1 MRDRMR
7 QIFYSVLMLLFAF
20 FVTACASWQ
29 HKSDSNTRVNSTDP
43 FDDSYEAPCQM
54 YDDNNYFAAT
64 GIYRG
69 SVEQKG
75 ELQKFAL
82 VNAQDICRMKVKHTY
97 KGMVSDFSK
106 SSGNNRGN
114 NIETK
119 ISQSGDQ
126 IIDTVINETQAK
138 CVKYSTVDAGGM
150 IEAYV
155 AIKIPKIDL
164 AQKLAYEVG
173 KLLTNKEKTRINFHE
188 NEYIKQTIK
197 RFEESDL
204 QACQYAREEGDWEI
218 YRKNFPNGKCAVE
231 AEFAVR
237 KSEKEK
243 IRQEEAAYLECVE
256 KPTKECWNTYLTKF
270 RNENSQ
276 HTESATRALRGEEV
290 KPAAG
295 KAQMQA
301 RDIRNSGISLIVI
314 GTVIAAGGVAGF
326 SIESDREHDRYKS
339 MTTSAAIG
347 NAINN
352 GEDKAS
358 YINRADKHR
367 EKSNLYRNLAITSG
381 VIGGAV
387 AITGVTLTVLGIK
400 KRNHLMNKKIKSVS
414 FVPVEKGF
422 FASLSFDF

>member
-1 MRDRMR
+1 MR
-7 QIFYSVLMLLFAF
+7 QIFYSVLMVLFAF

-64 GIYRG
+64 GIYKG

-82 VNAQDICRMKVKHTY
+82 ANAQALCRMKVKHTY
-97 KGMVSDFSK
+97 QGMVSDFSQ
-106 SSGNNRGN
+106 SYGNNRGN
-114 NIETK
+114 DIETK
-119 ISQSGDQ
+119 ISQSGDH
-126 IIDTVINETQAK
+126 IIDAVINDTQAK
-138 CVKYSTVDAGGM
+138 CVKYSNVGTDGT
-150 IEAYV
+150 IEVYV
-155 AIKIPKIDL
+155 AIQIPKIDL

-256 KPTKECWNTYLTKF
+256 KPAKECWNTYLTKF

-326 SIESDREHDRYKS
+326 SIESDRERDKYNS
-339 MTTSAAIG
+339 MRTNAATGDAADNDEATISYL
-347 NAINN
+347 NRANKHR
-352 GEDKAS
+352 DKA
-358 YINRADKHR
+358 
-367 EKSNLYRNLAITSG
+367 NLYMNLAITSG
-381 VIGGAV
+381 VVGGAV
-387 AITGVTLTVLGIK
+387 AITGVALTVIGIN
-400 KRNHLMNKKIKSVS
+400 KRNHIMDKKIKSVS